1 MDLIQTDASINPGN
15 NGGSLVNNRAEVIGI
30 NTVIIP
36 SDQGIGFPINID
48 DAKAVA
54 GQLLERGYVERGF
67 LGITPSTSLPEWPSS
82 SAYR

>member
-15 NGGSLVNNRAEVIGI
+15 SGGSLVNNRAEVIGI

-54 GQLLERGYVERGF
+54 GQLLERG
-67 LGITPSTSLPEWPSS
+67 
-82 SAYR
+82 